1 MPPGLCVVTARRRV
15 LQPHA
20 PLLDDLCRPQPQA
33 AHFAR
38 LQRQGHRVHWLGRW
52 VQQQARHIERP
63 LFVFEDGL
71 SAFEDEFP
79 VSQTPAQRILVL
91 DTLSVVNSGSAV
103 RGWILDIGYWMFDV
117 RCPLSSVFR
126 FQRFSFQHFS
136 FSHFRPLSCGP
147 IASCQLS
154 RSHILLSV
162 FGR

>member
-1 MPPGLCVVTARRRV
+1 
-15 LQPHA
+15 
-20 PLLDDLCRPQPQA
+20 
-33 AHFAR
+33 
-38 LQRQGHRVHWLGRW
+38 
-52 VQQQARHIERP
+52 
-63 LFVFEDGL
+63 
-71 SAFEDEFP
+71 
-79 VSQTPAQRILVL
+79 
-91 DTLSVVNSGSAV
+91 
-103 RGWILDIGYWMFDV
+103 MFDV